1 MSRIPRIQEH
11 LKTGFLSEA
20 ASAAKFRA
28 YAARARQDGHG
39 NLAAHWER
47 LAAEKDELARLQLEA
62 AGKVRGGVTDI
73 AAEIAEERY
82 ENEILYPKLI
92 QSAGSD
98 DVVGIFQ
105 RVIEAQKEHQRRLE
119 ELHRALGSSEGD
131 VAAPVEEAVPAGA
144 SS

>member
-11 LKTGFLSEA
+11 LKTGFISEA

-28 YAARARQDGHG
+28 YAARARQDGHP

-62 AGKVRGGVTDI
+62 AGKVRGGTTDI
-73 AAEIAEERY
+73 GAEIAEERY
-82 ENEILYPKLI
+82 ENEVLYPKLI

-98 DVVGIFQ
+98 EVVGIFQ
-105 RVIEAQKEHQRRLE
+105 QVIEAQKDHQRRLE
-119 ELHRALGSSEGD
+119 ELRQALGSSEGD
-131 VAAPVEEAVPAGA
+131 VAEPAEVAQVG
-144 SS
+144 

>member
-1 MSRIPRIQEH
+1 VSRIPRIQEH
-11 LKTGFLSEA
+11 LKTGFISEA

-28 YAARARQDGHG
+28 YAARARHDGHA

-82 ENEILYPKLI
+82 ENEVLYPKLI

-98 DVVGIFQ
+98 EVVGIFQ
-105 RVIEAQKEHQRRLE
+105 QVIEAQKDHQRRLE
-119 ELHRALGSSEGD
+119 ELRQALGSSEGD
-131 VAAPVEEAVPAGA
+131 VAEPVEMAHAGSA
-144 SS
+144 

>member
-1 MSRIPRIQEH
+1 
-11 LKTGFLSEA
+11 LKTGFISEA

-28 YAARARQDGHG
+28 YASRARQDGHS

-62 AGKVRGGVTDI
+62 IGKVRGGITDI
-73 AAEIAEERY
+73 GAEIAEERY
-82 ENEILYPKLI
+82 ENEVLYPKLI

-105 RVIEAQKEHQRRLE
+105 QVIEAQKDHQRRLE
-119 ELHRALGSSEGD
+119 ELRQALGSSEGD
-131 VAAPVEEAVPAGA
+131 VAEPAAAAEVG
-144 SS
+144 